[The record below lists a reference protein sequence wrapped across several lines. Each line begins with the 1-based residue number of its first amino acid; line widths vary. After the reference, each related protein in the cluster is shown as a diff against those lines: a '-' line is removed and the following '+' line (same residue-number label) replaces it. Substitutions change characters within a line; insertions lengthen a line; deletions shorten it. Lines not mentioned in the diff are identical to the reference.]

1 MALTN
6 EDFARLDAAR
16 VNSQHLRKGATAPAG
31 SRRIL
36 ELAFEHIEDLQSQQK
51 RALALIDQL
60 VVFRNESLCWRIP
73 AFFAVQ
79 WARVKS
85 WFR

>member
-1 MALTN
+1 MPLTN
-6 EDFARLDAAR
+6 EEFAHLEKAR
-16 VNSQHLRKGATAPAG
+16 VAEMRIQTPKQKTMLR
-31 SRRIL
+31 
-36 ELAFEHIEDLQSQQK
+36 LAFEHLNDLQDQQK
-51 RALALIDQL
+51 RALSLIDQL
-60 VVFRNESLCWRIP
+60 VAFRNESLCWRVP